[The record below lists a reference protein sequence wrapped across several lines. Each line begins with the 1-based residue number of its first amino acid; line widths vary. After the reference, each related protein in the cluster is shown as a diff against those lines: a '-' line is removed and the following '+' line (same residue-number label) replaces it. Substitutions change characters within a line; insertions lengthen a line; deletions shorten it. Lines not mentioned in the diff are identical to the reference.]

1 MKTNRLIAGVALGL
15 AALLPGSFPSE
26 RVASVQGQQATQAPK
41 RALIA
46 IFRIAPGK
54 HLDFLKWQAQ
64 RDAVA
69 TAAGIPATQWYRH
82 MNGDS
87 WDYVSIGPVTTEA
100 QDEKMDALAKQKGLT
115 TGFAA
120 GLEFRQFVSSH
131 TDTFA
136 EGPMTAAEMLSMA
149 GTR

>member
-1 MKTNRLIAGVALGL
+1 MKTNRLIAGVVLGL
-15 AALLPGSFPSE
+15 AALLPASFPSE
-26 RVASVQGQQATQAPK
+26 RLAPVQGQQATQAPK
-41 RALIA
+41 LALIS

-64 RDAVA
+64 RDAIATVA
-69 TAAGIPATQWYRH
+69 GLPATQWYRH

-87 WDYVSIGPVTTEA
+87 WDYVSIGPVTTDA
-100 QDEKMDALAKQKGLT
+100 QDQKVDALAKQRGLT

-120 GLEFRQFVSSH
+120 SLEFRQFISSH

-136 EGPMTAAEMLSMA
+136 EGPLTAAEMVSTA